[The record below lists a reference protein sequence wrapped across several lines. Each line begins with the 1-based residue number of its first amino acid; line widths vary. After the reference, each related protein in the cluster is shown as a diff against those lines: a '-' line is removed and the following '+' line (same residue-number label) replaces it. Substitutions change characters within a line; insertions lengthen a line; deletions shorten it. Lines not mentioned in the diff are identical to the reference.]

1 MERILLLS
9 PRLVMQFYNQS
20 AAEASE
26 CSPRHGWRSRFPQLS
41 RRRDAGG
48 AEAGAAYTVTRFPQP
63 GDSLAFCFW
72 GVSVCF
78 LVVFSRA
85 NRIKQ
90 TPFWAS
96 SWRSRLGN
104 RLRPCDVA
112 GSSLDIHPILLI
124 RKIYLL
130 LYQFTL
136 PFWILVHRL
145 GLQPIEWKQINYV
158 NIIFRTKALVTCV
171 NIIFITRQLVVDVQ
185 NDSLKDRHLFSDT
198 SSVIDPYQSS
208 IFFKLF
214 TIFSIHVN
222 IPKL

>member
-1 MERILLLS
+1 
-9 PRLVMQFYNQS
+9 MQFYNQS
-20 AAEASE
+20 AGEAKRASVR
-26 CSPRHGWRSRFPQLS
+26 P
-41 RRRDAGG
+41 DT
-48 AEAGAAYTVTRFPQP
+48 AGALASLSSADAATPAGAGAGTAYTVTRFPQP

-72 GVSVCF
+72 GVCVCL

-96 SWRSRLGN
+96 SWRIRLNN
-104 RLRPCDVA
+104 RLRPFDVA
-112 GSSLDIHPILLI
+112 GSSLDIHPILVI
-124 RKIYLL
+124 RKIYPL

-136 PFWILVHRL
+136 PVWILVHCL

-185 NDSLKDRHLFSDT
+185 RK
-198 SSVIDPYQSS
+198 
-208 IFFKLF
+208 
-214 TIFSIHVN
+214 
-222 IPKL
+222 